1 MRDLNDRV
9 AVIVGGGGG
18 IGRAVAVNLASK
30 GCHIALADINETAL
44 AESVAAIGDT
54 SIKVTTHPLDVTSAE
69 GVAAFKDEVVEQH
82 GKVNILINCA
92 GITLQ
97 KRFETHRLEDWEWA
111 INLNL
116 WGTLHTCRE
125 FLPELKK
132 TNGDAHLMNISSMT
146 GFVGLPNQTSYCATK
161 GAIKGLTEAL
171 WGELKA
177 DGIGVTVV
185 HPGAIKTDMIKATLE
200 HSDDVE
206 WAKRNF
212 EMVQKIGT
220 DVDYAAAKM
229 VKAIIKNKA
238 RIRIGKDAVIF
249 DLLTRLMPTSV
260 TRLITWAEAKENA
273 KRAKGA

>member
-1 MRDLNDRV
+1 MRDLQDRV

-54 SIKVTTHPLDVTSAE
+54 SVKVTTHQLDVTSAE
-69 GVAAFKDEVVEQH
+69 GVAAFKDEVILKH
-82 GKVNILINCA
+82 GKANILINCA

-97 KRFETHRLEDWEWA
+97 KKFETHTIEDWEWA

-125 FLPELKK
+125 FIPELKK

-161 GAIKGLTEAL
+161 GAIKGLTESL
-171 WGELKA
+171 WGELKG

-206 WAKRNF
+206 WAKRNY
-212 EMVQKIGT
+212 EMVKKIGT

-249 DLLTRLMPTSV
+249 DLLTRLWPTSV
-260 TRLITWAEAKENA
+260 TKLITWAEAKENA
-273 KRAKGA
+273 KRAKSA

>member
-1 MRDLNDRV
+1 MRDLQDRV

-30 GCHIALADINETAL
+30 GCHLALADINETAL
-44 AESVAAIGDT
+44 AESVEAIGAT
-54 SIKVTTHPLDVTSAE
+54 SVKVTTHQLDVTSAE
-69 GVAAFKDEVVEQH
+69 GVAAFKDKVILKH
-82 GKVNILINCA
+82 GKANILINCA

-97 KRFETHRLEDWEWA
+97 KKFETHTIEDWEWA

-125 FLPELKK
+125 FIPELKK

-171 WGELKA
+171 WGELKG

-206 WAKRNF
+206 WAKRNY
-212 EMVQKIGT
+212 EMVKKIGT

-249 DLLTRLMPTSV
+249 DLLTRLWPTSV
-260 TRLITWAEAKENA
+260 TKLITWLEAKENA
-273 KRAKGA
+273 KRAKSA

>member
-69 GVAAFKDEVVEQH
+69 GVAASKDEVVEQH

-92 GITLQ
+92 GMTLQ
-97 KRFETHRLEDWEWA
+97 KRFETHSIEDWEWA

>member
-30 GCHIALADINETAL
+30 GCHLALADINETAL
-44 AESVAAIGDT
+44 SESVAAIGDT
-54 SIKVTTHPLDVTSAE
+54 DVKVTTHQLDVTSAE
-69 GVAAFKDEVVEQH
+69 GVAAFRDDVVLKH
-82 GKVNILINCA
+82 GKANILVNCA

-97 KRFETHRLEDWEWA
+97 KKFETHTIEDWEWA
-111 INLNL
+111 IDLNL

-125 FLPELKK
+125 FIPELKK
-132 TNGDAHLMNISSMT
+132 TNGDAQIVNISSMT

-161 GAIKGLTEAL
+161 GAIKGLTEGL
-171 WGELKA
+171 WGELKVH
-177 DGIGVTVV
+177 GIGVTVV

-206 WAKRNF
+206 WAKRNY
-212 EMVQKIGT
+212 EMVKKIGT
-220 DVDYAAAKM
+220 DVDYAAAKI

-238 RIRIGKDAVIF
+238 RIRIGTDAVIF
-249 DLLTRLMPTSV
+249 DLLTRLWPTSV
-260 TRLITWAEAKENA
+260 TKLITWAEARENA
-273 KRAKGA
+273 KRAKQN